1 MDNNNEVL
9 MVHSDN
15 VDDNIFTINI
25 PSNFTFHHLLITKD
39 SVMVVT

>member
-1 MDNNNEVL
+1 MGNNNEVPF
-9 MVHSDN
+9 VHSDN

-25 PSNFTFHHLLITKD
+25 PSTSQYHLLITNG